1 MLQVYNRLYLI
12 ISDAMRTVNHSPHVL
27 SGASLQVALF
37 EEEDEEEGESPVD
50 FDENG
55 EEGDNCNEE
64 DSITI
69 IVSGILSNT
78 TEDAVVNYFEN
89 ARRSGGGEVTNVEYN
104 DEGEALITFL
114 EVKGT

>member
-1 MLQVYNRLYLI
+1 MYNHLYFI
-12 ISDAMRTVNHSPHVL
+12 PDAMRTANHSPHVL
-27 SGASLQVALF
+27 SKASLQVSLF

-55 EEGDNCNEE
+55 EEGDNCYEE

-69 IVSGILSNT
+69 IVSGILPTT

-89 ARRSGGGEVTNVEYN
+89 VRRSGGGEVSNFEYN
-104 DEGEALITFL
+104 DEGEAVITFH
-114 EVKGT
+114 EVKGK